1 MVKKYSV
8 FISNEAYLD
17 IMSITDYLIK
27 DLENENSA
35 KKFIKNLESVIISLE
50 NYPHRGSIRKTGK
63 FKNKK
68 FRQIFIDN
76 YILIYDINEI
86 NSAVI
91 VHTVFYSY
99 RNI

>member
-1 MVKKYSV
+1 MAKKYSV
-8 FISNEAYLD
+8 LISNEAYFD
-17 IMSITDYLIK
+17 IMNITEYL
-27 DLENENSA
+27 
-35 KKFIKNLESVIISLE
+35 IKNLESVIISLE
-50 NYPHRGSIRKTGK
+50 YYPHRGSIRKTGK

-68 FRQIFIDN
+68 FRKIFIDN

-86 NSAVI
+86 DTAVI